1 MVTVRAALLQALRGG
16 PGYGRDLIRRID
28 RATGG
33 RVRLSEGSVY
43 PTLKALERER
53 AVRTWMV
60 VPGRTRGGRAR
71 TYYELTVK
79 GIRGARASGEAL
91 MRLVGGSVSPPP
103 VAADVARTVERVRRG
118 MELSELGQRLADRM
132 RRRRKGATG

>member
-33 RVRLSEGSVY
+33 RVRLSEGSTY
-43 PTLKALERER
+43 PALKALEGQRL
-53 AVRTWMV
+53 VRTWTV

-71 TYYELTVK
+71 TYYELTVT

-91 MRLVGGSVSPPP
+91 VRLAGGSANPPAS
-103 VAADVARTVERVRRG
+103 AADVARTVERVRRG
-118 MELSELGQRLADRM
+118 MELSEFGQQLADNMLRH
-132 RRRRKGATG
+132 RKKTTG